1 VVRLTEANEPDVLR
15 VLAQRANTTVSF
27 TPNPI
32 AGSCGTLGVG
42 QSCTVEIAS
51 DTLITATEPVMI
63 GHFLKSVLWTSGL
76 ATRHGTGDPSM
87 AIVVPTEQF
96 RTSYAILVPQ
106 QYMANYASIVAP
118 TGSAVL
124 IDTVDVTSQLTS
136 TIGGFKAGRIM
147 LTSGAHKIECPGTG
161 CGVEVYGWS
170 RAVSYM
176 FAGGLD
182 LQQIVIGGPPI
193 AP

>member
-1 VVRLTEANEPDVLR
+1 MQAPEPDVLR
-15 VLAQRANTTVSF
+15 IIAQRVNTTVTFS
-27 TPNPI
+27 PNPVS
-32 AGSCGTLGVG
+32 GSCGTLGVG
-42 QSCTVEIAS
+42 QSCQVEIAN
-51 DTLITATEPVMI
+51 DTIITATEPVMI
-63 GHFLKSVLWTSGL
+63 GHFLKSVLWSNGL
-76 ATRHGTGDPSM
+76 GTMYGTGDPSM

-118 TGSAVL
+118 TTGAVL
-124 IDTVDVTSQLTS
+124 VDAADVSSQLTS
-136 TIGGFKAGRIM
+136 TFGGFKAGRIM
-147 LTSGAHKIECPGTG
+147 LSPGPHKIDCGAG

-182 LQQIVIGGPPI
+182 LQQIVIGGPPL